1 MGNALYLVKQLE
13 DSDTVKALIKLL
25 EAARAGEVIGL
36 AFVAL
41 HHQDAYSADIV
52 GQACRSPLLSR
63 GICRALED
71 AIAKK

>member
-1 MGNALYLVKQLE
+1 MGNALYLVKPIE
-13 DSDTVKALIKLL
+13 DSDTVEVLTRLL
-25 EAARAGEVIGL
+25 VAARAGEVIGL

-52 GQACRSPLLSR
+52 GQALRSPLLSR